1 MSVKFKIVVLHLKL
15 IVTCP
20 LSRPFGNLCVVVS
33 WSERRKDQDA
43 ELLARQY
50 LEEEQRQKEE
60 KQRREIE
67 DKEEM
72 RRMLLEQMEKKA
84 TEEASNNLRV
94 QKYEYRKS
102 LFDLDCSVSFHVL
115 NQVNESGQL
124 LLCCS
129 RNYPSPPP
137 PPPHPLTARERYLG
151 LEWKIFC
158 TGGICIQKRSQSV
171 VSLNGCHWLW
181 IFVWVTTFVR
191 CCTAT
196 LSAWNFAD
204 WDSDI
209 THGTYQPLGKQ
220 QVIPSGPNLLCL
232 AHSGS
237 QQQHRIWFFLL
248 AHRVCHVIIN

>member
-1 MSVKFKIVVLHLKL
+1 M
-15 IVTCP
+15 
-20 LSRPFGNLCVVVS
+20 
-33 WSERRKDQDA
+33 
-43 ELLARQY
+43 LARQY

-137 PPPHPLTARERYLG
+137 LPPTPLQQERDTWDWSEKY
-151 LEWKIFC
+151 
-158 TGGICIQKRSQSV
+158 SV
-171 VSLNGCHWLW
+171 LVAFVYKKDLSL
-181 IFVWVTTFVR
+181 
-191 CCTAT
+191 
-196 LSAWNFAD
+196 
-204 WDSDI
+204 
-209 THGTYQPLGKQ
+209 
-220 QVIPSGPNLLCL
+220 
-232 AHSGS
+232 
-237 QQQHRIWFFLL
+237 
-248 AHRVCHVIIN
+248 